1 MSEGRAA
8 PNRVDLVPLAE
19 RLRYMQL
26 FRLAVAALAFL
37 FAGLAPDLFSDLRF
51 SQVAAGTGAF
61 LLATIASEALSR
73 VGWQRAIFGGM
84 LIVDGIYLAWL
95 AHATGGNASPF
106 RYLVLLHLV
115 AVVLLASYRTGL
127 KLALWHSI
135 LLFVVFHAQEAGI
148 LEAPR
153 GVADMPGSDYEQ
165 LLAFA
170 AVFWLVAVATA
181 SFSAVNE
188 RELRRRRFDLEA
200 LAGMATEL
208 EGAIDS
214 LAVADV
220 LLENVTQ
227 AFGFERALLF
237 SSAEDRFELM
247 ATRGC
252 EPATAADAHP
262 GPASVLARAA
272 ETRKTLLVSELDP
285 TQEAQLVSL
294 LPSAK
299 NLVVLP
305 LVAERG
311 CAAVLVVEHG
321 LKADSRI
328 ERRVVSMLERFVSH
342 AALALLNARLLEH
355 VQKLAELDG
364 LTSVANRRTFE
375 GTLERE
381 LSRARRTGGEV
392 GLVLIDV
399 DGFKEL
405 NDEHGHQAGD
415 ELLRRVG
422 RLLVENSRDFDTA
435 ARYGGDEFAL
445 ILPGS
450 SVAAAF
456 DVAER
461 IRGLVAESDTGSPA
475 TLSIGVASYPL
486 HADDASSL
494 VHAADD
500 ALYDSKRAGKDRVT
514 ASERRGGRLR
524 AVGG

>member
-1 MSEGRAA
+1 MSQASRI
-8 PNRVDLVPLAE
+8 DLVPVSE

-26 FRLAVAALAFL
+26 FRLGVAALAVV
-37 FAGLAPDLFSDLRF
+37 FAGVAPDLFSDLRF
-51 SQVAAGTGAF
+51 SQVAEGTGAF
-61 LLATIASEALSR
+61 LLITVVSEGLSR
-73 VGWQRAIFGGM
+73 IGWQRAVFGGM

-95 AHATGGNASPF
+95 SYSTGGIASPF

-127 KLALWHSI
+127 KLALWHSL
-135 LLFVVFHAQEAGI
+135 LLFVVFHAQESGI
-148 LEAPR
+148 LEEPR
-153 GVADMPGSDYEQ
+153 GVAGLPGSDYEQ
-165 LLAFA
+165 LMAFA
-170 AVFWLVAVATA
+170 AIFWLVAIATA
-181 SFSAVNE
+181 SFSAINE

-200 LAGMATEL
+200 LAVMATEL
-208 EGAIDS
+208 EGAVDS

-220 LLENVTQ
+220 LLENVMES
-227 AFGFERALLF
+227 FDFDRALLF
-237 SSAEDRFELM
+237 STTDDGFELM
-247 ATRGC
+247 AARGC
-252 EPATAADAHP
+252 EAPRSEAQP
-262 GPASVLARAA
+262 GPESVLVRAA
-272 ETRKTLLVSELDP
+272 ESRNTLLASELDP
-285 TQEAQLVSL
+285 THDAVLVSL
-294 LPSAK
+294 LPSAR

-305 LVAERG
+305 LVAETG

-321 LKADSRI
+321 LRADSRI

-375 GTLERE
+375 TVLDRE

-399 DGFKEL
+399 DRFKEL
-405 NDEHGHQAGD
+405 KDSQGHQAGD

-422 RLLVENSRDFDTA
+422 SLLVENSRDFDTA

-450 SVAAAF
+450 SVADAF

-461 IRGLVAESDTGSPA
+461 IRGLLGDLDA
-475 TLSIGVASYPL
+475 TLSLGVASFPE
-486 HADDASSL
+486 HADDAGSL
-494 VHAADD
+494 VQAADE
-500 ALYDSKRAGKDRVT
+500 ALYESKRAGKNRVT
-514 ASERRGGRLR
+514 ASQRRGGSLR
-524 AVGG
+524 AVANQ

>member
-1 MSEGRAA
+1 MSGVQGAHS
-8 PNRVDLVPLAE
+8 RVDLVPLAE

-26 FRLAVAALAFL
+26 FRLAVVGLAFL
-37 FAGLAPDLFSDLRF
+37 FAVVAPDLLGVPFGE
-51 SQVAAGTGAF
+51 VAAGTGAF
-61 LLATIASEALSR
+61 LLATLVSEGLSR
-73 VGWQRAIFGGM
+73 LGGQRTIFGAM
-84 LIVDGIYLAWL
+84 LIVDGLFLAWL
-95 AHATGGNASPF
+95 SYATGGVASPF

-127 KLALWHSI
+127 KLALWHSL

-148 LEAPR
+148 LATPR
-153 GVADMPGSDYEQ
+153 SVSDLPGSDYQQ

-170 AVFWLVAVATA
+170 AVFWLVAIATA
-181 SFSAVNE
+181 GFSAVNE

-200 LAGMATEL
+200 LARMAAEL
-208 EGAIDS
+208 EGAVDS

-237 SSAEDRFELM
+237 SNADDKFELM

-252 EPATAADAHP
+252 EPVRADAP
-262 GPASVLARAA
+262 VRSDSVLARAA
-272 ETRKTLLVSELDP
+272 ETRETLLVSELDP
-285 TQEAQLVSL
+285 AHDATLISL
-294 LPSAK
+294 LPSAQ

-305 LVAERG
+305 LVAETG

-321 LKADSRI
+321 LRADSRI

-375 GTLERE
+375 AVLDRE
-381 LSRARRTGGEV
+381 LSRARRTGGDV
-392 GLVLIDV
+392 GLVLLDV
-399 DGFKEL
+399 DRFKEL
-405 NDEHGHQAGD
+405 NDEDGHQAGD
-415 ELLRRVG
+415 ELLRNVG
-422 RLLVENSRDFDTA
+422 RVLVENSRDFDTA

-450 SVAAAF
+450 SVADAL

-461 IRGLVAESDTGSPA
+461 IRKVLAPAQADASVPA
-475 TLSIGVASYPL
+475 TLSMGVASFPF
-486 HADDASSL
+486 HAHDASSL
-494 VHAADD
+494 VQAADE
-500 ALYDSKRAGKDRVT
+500 ALYESKRAGRNRVS
-514 ASERRGGRLR
+514 ASQRRGGSLR
-524 AVGG
+524 AVAN

>member
-1 MSEGRAA
+1 MTQ
-8 PNRVDLVPLAE
+8 PNRIDLVPVAE

-26 FRLAVAALAFL
+26 FRLGVAALAVV
-37 FAGLAPDLFSDLRF
+37 FAGVAPDLFSDLRF

-61 LLATIASEALSR
+61 LLVTAVSEGLSR
-73 VGWQRAIFGGM
+73 IGWQRAVFGGM

-95 AHATGGNASPF
+95 AYSTGGIASPF

-127 KLALWHSI
+127 KLALWHSL

-148 LEAPR
+148 LEEPR
-153 GVADMPGSDYEQ
+153 GVAMPGSDYEQ
-165 LLAFA
+165 LMAFA
-170 AVFWLVAVATA
+170 AVFWLVAIATA
-181 SFSAVNE
+181 SFSAINE

-200 LAGMATEL
+200 LAVMATDL

-214 LAVADV
+214 LSVADV
-220 LLENVTQ
+220 LLENVMES
-227 AFGFERALLF
+227 FEFDRALLF
-237 SSAEDRFELM
+237 STADDGIELM
-247 ATRGC
+247 AVRGC
-252 EPATAADAHP
+252 ESTRTDLEVGP
-262 GPASVLARAA
+262 GSVIARAA
-272 ETRKTLLVSELDP
+272 ETRTTMLVSELDP
-285 TQEAQLVSL
+285 AHDAALLSL
-294 LPSAK
+294 LPSAR

-305 LVAERG
+305 LVAETG

-321 LKADSRI
+321 LRTDSRI

-364 LTSVANRRTFE
+364 LTAVANRRTFE
-375 GTLERE
+375 TVLERE
-381 LSRARRTGGEV
+381 LSRARRTGDEV
-392 GLVLIDV
+392 GLVFIDV
-399 DGFKEL
+399 DRFKEL
-405 NDEHGHQAGD
+405 NDTHGHQAGD

-445 ILPGS
+445 VLPGS

-461 IRGLVAESDTGSPA
+461 IRGVLGDLDA
-475 TLSIGVASYPL
+475 TLSLGVASFPL
-486 HADDASSL
+486 HADDAASL
-494 VHAADD
+494 VQAADE
-500 ALYDSKRAGKDRVT
+500 ALYESKRTGRNRVT
-514 ASERRGGRLR
+514 ASQRRGGTLR
-524 AVGG
+524 AVATQ

>member
-1 MSEGRAA
+1 MTQIA
-8 PNRVDLVPLAE
+8 PSRVDLVPLAE

-26 FRLAVAALAFL
+26 FRLGVSALAFL

-61 LLATIASEALSR
+61 LLATTASEGLSR
-73 VGWQRAIFGGM
+73 LGWQRALFGAM
-84 LIVDGIYLAWL
+84 LIIDGLYLAWL
-95 AHATGGNASPF
+95 SYATGGIASPF

-127 KLALWHSI
+127 KLALWHSL

-148 LEAPR
+148 LEPTR
-153 GVADMPGSDYEQ
+153 GVALPGSDYEQ

-170 AVFWLVAVATA
+170 AVFWLVAIATA
-181 SFSAVNE
+181 SFSAINE

-200 LAGMATEL
+200 LAVMATEL

-220 LLENVTQ
+220 LLENVTG

-237 SSAEDRFELM
+237 STADEGFELM
-247 ATRGC
+247 ASRGC
-252 EPATAADAHP
+252 ETVRADRPP

-272 ETRKTLLVSELDP
+272 EKRKALLISELDP
-285 TQEAQLVSL
+285 AHDAHLVSL
-294 LPSAK
+294 LPAAR
-299 NLVVLP
+299 NVVVLP

-311 CAAVLVVEHG
+311 CVAVLVVEHG
-321 LKADSRI
+321 LQAGSRI

-364 LTSVANRRTFE
+364 LTTVANRRTFE
-375 GTLERE
+375 TVLERE
-381 LSRARRTGGEV
+381 LSRARRTGDEV
-392 GLVLIDV
+392 GLVLLDV
-399 DGFKEL
+399 DRFKEL
-405 NDEHGHQAGD
+405 NDTHGHQAGD
-415 ELLRRVG
+415 EFLRRVAA
-422 RLLVENSRDFDTA
+422 LLVENSRDFDTA

-445 ILPGS
+445 VLPGS
-450 SVAAAF
+450 SVASSL

-461 IRGLVAESDTGSPA
+461 IRELLVEADPDVPT
-475 TLSIGVASYPL
+475 TLSIGVASFPF
-486 HADDASSL
+486 HADDSNSL
-494 VHAADD
+494 VQAADE
-500 ALYDSKRAGKDRVT
+500 ALYESKRAGRNRVT
-514 ASERRGGRLR
+514 ASHRRGGALR
-524 AVGG
+524 AVSL

>member
-1 MSEGRAA
+1 MNQA
-8 PNRVDLVPLAE
+8 NRIDLVPLAE

-26 FRLAVAALAFL
+26 FRLGVAAVAVV
-37 FAGLAPDLFSDLRF
+37 FAGVAPDLFSDLRF

-61 LLATIASEALSR
+61 LLVTVLSGALSR
-73 VGWQRAIFGGM
+73 LGWQRALFGGM

-95 AHATGGNASPF
+95 AYSTGGIASPF

-127 KLALWHSI
+127 KLALWHSL

-148 LEAPR
+148 LEEPR
-153 GVADMPGSDYEQ
+153 GVAMPGSDYEQ
-165 LLAFA
+165 LMAFA
-170 AVFWLVAVATA
+170 AVFWLVAIATA
-181 SFSAVNE
+181 SFSAINE

-200 LAGMATEL
+200 LAVMATEL

-214 LAVADV
+214 LAVSDV
-220 LLENVTQ
+220 LLENVMES
-227 AFGFERALLF
+227 FDFDRALLF
-237 SSAEDRFELM
+237 STADDGIELM
-247 ATRGC
+247 AARGC
-252 EPATAADAHP
+252 EATRTDLEV
-262 GPASVLARAA
+262 GTGSVIARAA

-285 TQEAQLVSL
+285 DHEAALLAL
-294 LPSAK
+294 LPSAR

-305 LVAERG
+305 LVAETG

-321 LKADSRI
+321 LRTDYRI

-364 LTSVANRRTFE
+364 LTAVANRRTFE
-375 GTLERE
+375 TVLERE
-381 LSRARRTGGEV
+381 LSRARRTGDEV

-399 DGFKEL
+399 DRFKEL
-405 NDEHGHQAGD
+405 NDTHGHQAGD
-415 ELLRRVG
+415 ELLRQVG

-445 ILPGS
+445 VLPGS
-450 SVAAAF
+450 SVADAL

-461 IRGLVAESDTGSPA
+461 IRGLLGDLEA
-475 TLSIGVASYPL
+475 TLSLGVASFPK
-486 HADDASSL
+486 HADDAGSL
-494 VHAADD
+494 VQAADE
-500 ALYDSKRAGKDRVT
+500 ALYESKRAGRNRVT
-514 ASERRGGRLR
+514 ASQRRGGTLR
-524 AVGG
+524 AVATQ